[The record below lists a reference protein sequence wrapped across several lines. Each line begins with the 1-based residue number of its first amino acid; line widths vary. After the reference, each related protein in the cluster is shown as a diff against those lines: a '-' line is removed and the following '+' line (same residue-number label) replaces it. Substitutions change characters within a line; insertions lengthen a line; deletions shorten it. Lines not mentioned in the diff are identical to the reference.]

1 MACNGVQ
8 TWTWG
13 LKAQKPLILVTK
25 AANTGSMDEWRVPQK
40 PFDKMNSVKVATM
53 RTEVSARTSARAASK
68 VKAVKQSMT
77 WDDFMAS
84 REAMFN
90 PVMLRLTLLS
100 PMMVKSLES
109 DILVATWL
117 TWASENTQLQQHLL
131 PQTDIPSKLCPT
143 RSGIPSWLRVYS
155 QREPKHNDV
164 KLTNISI
171 EIQLITEV
179 CENEPLYSSVLRF
192 IYNQANSKVD

>member
-1 MACNGVQ
+1 
-8 TWTWG
+8 
-13 LKAQKPLILVTK
+13 
-25 AANTGSMDEWRVPQK
+25 
-40 PFDKMNSVKVATM
+40 MNSVKVATM

-68 VKAVKQSMT
+68 VEAVKQSMT

-117 TWASENTQLQQHLL
+117 T
-131 PQTDIPSKLCPT
+131 
-143 RSGIPSWLRVYS
+143 
-155 QREPKHNDV
+155 
-164 KLTNISI
+164 
-171 EIQLITEV
+171 
-179 CENEPLYSSVLRF
+179 
-192 IYNQANSKVD
+192 